1 MFFWWIFG
9 GKSGLPILFLC
20 HLRTT
25 SCLCNFKFYIVQIIY
40 LASLKIFSLY
50 IFSAVWISYAY
61 IDMIDLCIYLMI
73 SKLPVSQVWFLL
85 LNLANSKPCYLK
97 YFVYFFSF
105 WYSYY
110 AYVTLFKIVQPFLDI
125 LFSYLLC
132 FAFSL
137 ECFYW
142 HNFRLTHFFLHY
154 FQTRFSF
161 QGILYFFH
169 SVFLFSI
176 LYSCLYC
183 LSFLACYP
191 LFTLESLEY

>member
-1 MFFWWIFG
+1 
-9 GKSGLPILFLC
+9 
-20 HLRTT
+20 
-25 SCLCNFKFYIVQIIY
+25 
-40 LASLKIFSLY
+40 
-50 IFSAVWISYAY
+50 
-61 IDMIDLCIYLMI
+61 MIDLCIYLMI

-110 AYVTLFKIVQPFLDI
+110 AYVTFFKTVQPFLDI
-125 LFSYLLC
+125 LFSYFLC

-154 FQTRFSF
+154 FQTPDFPSKPFFISFTVFFIFAISFSF
-161 QGILYFFH
+161 FFTAAYTAFR
-169 SVFLFSI
+169 FLHAI
-176 LYSCLYC
+176 H
-183 LSFLACYP
+183 FLHWSP
-191 LFTLESLEY
+191 